1 MGFVVDGSRGRVVG
15 EYREKK
21 DQVSSW
27 GHDCQRICCFR
38 KKFRIATFLC
48 VKGKAREMHWKI
60 LGKPS
65 MLKIMSLKKI
75 SRISKRLRCPHLWQG
90 LWVTPHGV
98 RHSMIG
104 VWCLHLR
111 WRLYENLFGFWV
123 WHLYYDRWV
132 HGQSVH
138 PPRWRNYTVFQQL
151 HPAWV
156 ILLLQL
162 LLWNSQ
168 LKSVHLDQFRQWKR
182 MQHQIPLE
190 QGGLKFNLR
199 KGTNLFHHWM
209 YGPCQRPGDCFH
221 HSDQNMLSWTRLGR
235 VICQNISKL
244 LQARIKHKN
253 GFKKISVKF

>member
-1 MGFVVDGSRGRVVG
+1 MGFVVEGSRGRVVG
-15 EYREKK
+15 EYRGKK
-21 DQVSSW
+21 DPVSSL

-104 VWCLHLR
+104 VWCFHLR
-111 WRLYENLFGFWV
+111 CRLYENLFGFWV

-209 YGPCQRPGDCFH
+209 YGPCQRLGDCFN
-221 HSDQNMLSWTRLGR
+221 HSDQNTPSWTGRGR
-235 VICQNISKL
+235 VIYQDISKL
-244 LQARIKHKN
+244 FPARIKHKN
-253 GFKKISVKF
+253 GFEKSV